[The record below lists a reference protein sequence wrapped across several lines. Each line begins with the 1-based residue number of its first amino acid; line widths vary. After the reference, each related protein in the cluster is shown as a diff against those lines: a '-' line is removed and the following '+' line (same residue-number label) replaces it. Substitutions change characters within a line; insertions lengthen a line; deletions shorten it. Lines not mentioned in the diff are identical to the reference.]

1 LNAFCPLR
9 IVLCCSDDAA
19 RHAGRLHTALVE
31 RFGAECVE
39 FLEPRV
45 EREALARTID
55 ACDVLIAVL
64 GRRALDGPGDRDA
77 LVRVAVERALHSD
90 RRVLPVLVQDATMPS
105 GEELPPKFRR
115 LASRQVLTLTD
126 ERWAHGVKT
135 LIDSLE
141 VLVTAD
147 ADQMTA
153 AIPDDIGGDEVV
165 EDGALTAPP
174 LASMLERAARRGI
187 VPAAAAIGTTAAP
200 TASTASPPPPV
211 ALPPGEPIPPSA
223 SWPED
228 KRLEPRGGLGGRSL
242 FAGLVFA
249 LAAVGGLVVTARWLL
264 GWFVEPLGSPD
275 PAESDAYDVQC
286 TVFAPPSVAPG
297 DSFLVQ
303 AFVHMPEDA
312 DVAGAIATE
321 LDVAARRRAFRSLEC
336 PVRLSSRIQF
346 ELRMPGLEIDE
357 PVAALVWRRRTES
370 VQFGV
375 RVPPGAPTGTVIG
388 TLAVSVDSA
397 PSGYVKF
404 KLAIE
409 TGVTQGS
416 SEPQGERARRYT
428 AAFISYASTDR
439 DQALEAAQLLR
450 GVGIRYFQD
459 VLDLE
464 PGDRW
469 LKRIELGI
477 DECDLFLL
485 CWSSAAKRS
494 EWVRKEVQYALARQ
508 TGDELGLPDIQPLL
522 LEGPPPVLPWE
533 ELEHLHFNDPLLY
546 FRSRPRGASTRAC
559 SACGHENSVDSQ
571 FCSGCGRFL
580 DY

>member
-1 LNAFCPLR
+1 MDVGGSLR
-9 IVLCCSDDAA
+9 APSLA
-19 RHAGRLHTALVE
+19 RMLEQAAGR
-31 RFGAECVE
+31 
-39 FLEPRV
+39 
-45 EREALARTID
+45 
-55 ACDVLIAVL
+55 
-64 GRRALDGPGDRDA
+64 
-77 LVRVAVERALHSD
+77 
-90 RRVLPVLVQDATMPS
+90 
-105 GEELPPKFRR
+105 
-115 LASRQVLTLTD
+115 
-126 ERWAHGVKT
+126 GV
-135 LIDSLE
+135 
-141 VLVTAD
+141 
-147 ADQMTA
+147 
-153 AIPDDIGGDEVV
+153 
-165 EDGALTAPP
+165 
-174 LASMLERAARRGI
+174 
-187 VPAAAAIGTTAAP
+187 VPAATRIAP
-200 TASTASPPPPV
+200 TAAKPPPITLPSPPEPMTDPEIGPVPPR
-211 ALPPGEPIPPSA
+211 A
-223 SWPED
+223 SWPRMERHSERREWRR
-228 KRLEPRGGLGGRSL
+228 KTLSTTTRLAR
-242 FAGLVFA
+242 LVA
-249 LAAVGGLVVTARWLL
+249 AVAAVGGVVVAARWLL
-264 GWFVEPLGSPD
+264 GWIVEPLGPLGPLDPD
-275 PAESDAYDVQC
+275 ESDTDDVQF
-286 TVFAPPSVAPG
+286 TVFAPPSASPG
-297 DSFLVQ
+297 ESFLVQ
-303 AFVHMPEDA
+303 VFVHVPEEA
-312 DVAGAIATE
+312 DLARAIATE
-321 LDVAARRRAFRSLEC
+321 LDVDARRRAFRSLEC

-375 RVPPGAPTGTVIG
+375 RVPPGAAAGTVIG

-409 TGVTQGS
+409 TGITQGP

-459 VLDLE
+459 VLNLE

-508 TGDELGLPDIQPLL
+508 TADELGLPDIQPLL

-546 FRSRPRGASTRAC
+546 FRSRPRGTSTRAC

-571 FCSGCGRFL
+571 FCSSCGRFL